1 MGTSDS
7 IRLEYVVSR
16 GMVSGCSKLL
26 KRSCLVRRGAIVNLY
41 GPTDSRSSKKIV
53 IATCVAALEALNA
66 ARLMAH
72 HRWGRPMT
80 LSRYITVG
88 NNPPLFH
95 DTILGEIA
103 LVMAAQEIILHL
115 EREAFIGANEELA

>member
-1 MGTSDS
+1 
-7 IRLEYVVSR
+7 
-16 GMVSGCSKLL
+16 
-26 KRSCLVRRGAIVNLY
+26 
-41 GPTDSRSSKKIV
+41 
-53 IATCVAALEALNA
+53 
-66 ARLMAH
+66 
-72 HRWGRPMT
+72 MT

>member
-1 MGTSDS
+1 MQHASWL
-7 IRLEYVVSR
+7 IIA
-16 GMVSGCSKLL
+16 
-26 KRSCLVRRGAIVNLY
+26 GA
-41 GPTDSRSSKKIV
+41 G
-53 IATCVAALEALNA
+53 
-66 ARLMAH
+66 
-72 HRWGRPMT
+72 PMT

-115 EREAFIGANEELA
+115 KREAFIGANEELA

>member
-1 MGTSDS
+1 MP
-7 IRLEYVVSR
+7 RAPR
-16 GMVSGCSKLL
+16 GNCKFVRPNRFALFK
-26 KRSCLVRRGAIVNLY
+26 KDRDRNVRRRA
-41 GPTDSRSSKKIV
+41 RSI
-53 IATCVAALEALNA
+53 ENA

-115 EREAFIGANEELA
+115 EREAFFGANEELA